1 MRKLVIKTILMSNLL
16 LFVCMPAMAQQVTGD
31 TFEQVKSKGSGVVAV
46 TYVETPGFIYK
57 DQTGRL
63 TGVCIDIMQ
72 DFVNYVESE
81 YGARV
86 NLRFVGSGNSFKTMY
101 DGVKFGKNGV
111 IGLGNVT
118 ITDARKREIEFSPPF
133 IKNFAILI
141 SQSSVPTLTDM
152 SKIATT
158 FDGMKAY
165 TARGTLNER
174 RIMEIKTKHYPA
186 LEVQYAASSPETLA
200 KILNDPKSFSYL
212 DVAFYLSA
220 LKDKQPVKRHEIGDQ
235 GSEEFGFVMPKNS
248 DWAPIMQEFFEADG
262 GYTNSSA
269 YKKILVNHL
278 GINAVKL
285 LDSK

>member
-1 MRKLVIKTILMSNLL
+1 MKKRFIPFLSLALLMCVLQA
-16 LFVCMPAMAQQVTGD
+16 VVAQQVAGD
-31 TFEQVKSKGSGVVAV
+31 SFKSVKAKGSGVIAV

-57 DQTGRL
+57 DPTGKL

-72 DFVNYVESE
+72 DFISWVEDTHD
-81 YGARV
+81 V
-86 NLRFVGSGNSFKTMY
+86 KLNMRFVGSGNSFKSMY
-101 DGVKFGKNGV
+101 DGVKLGKDGV
-111 IGLGNVT
+111 VGLGNIT

-152 SKIATT
+152 SKIGTT
-158 FDGMKAY
+158 FASMKAY

-174 RIMEIKTKHYPA
+174 RILEIKEKHFPG
-186 LEVQYAASSPETLA
+186 LEIQYAASSPETLA
-200 KILNDPKSFSYL
+200 KILQDPKSFAYL

-220 LKDKQPVKRHEIGDQ
+220 LKDKQPVKRHDIADQ
-235 GSEEFGFVMPKNS
+235 GSEEFGFIMPKNS
-248 DWAPIMQEFFEADG
+248 DWAAVMQEFFADKG
-262 GYTNSSA
+262 GYTNSAS

-278 GINAVKL
+278 GVNAVRL